1 MRSMLL
7 PVALQRA
14 SEWAEQA
21 ARSRAPLARVVAGR
35 VSSVVEKIE
44 ERRLQQLAMDYD
56 GADFLMMGTKNQVE
70 AVERGRLL
78 RVQEGK

>member
-1 MRSMLL
+1 
-7 PVALQRA
+7 
-14 SEWAEQA
+14 
-21 ARSRAPLARVVAGR
+21 

-70 AVERGRLL
+70 AVERGRVL